1 MFFFQGHIVKSL
13 GKIGDLETE
22 IDSILVENSIGNQN
36 ILKLMYKHYNQLSQ
50 GPNPKRG
57 CIYLLFSESVFNLF
71 KLKSR

>member
-36 ILKLMYKHYNQLSQ
+36 I
-50 GPNPKRG
+50 
-57 CIYLLFSESVFNLF
+57 
-71 KLKSR
+71 